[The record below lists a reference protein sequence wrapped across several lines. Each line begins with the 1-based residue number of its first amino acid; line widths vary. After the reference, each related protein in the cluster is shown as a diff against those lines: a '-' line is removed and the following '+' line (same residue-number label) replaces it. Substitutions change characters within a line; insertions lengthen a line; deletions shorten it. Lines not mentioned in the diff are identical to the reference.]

1 MRTLTKEQAE
11 DLINYVDEHLVGM
24 CKGSSEHIEKWIE
37 DNIPEERHSEVFAE
51 LYDKGIL
58 CHCDL
63 MYYGLD

>member
-24 CKGSSEHIEKWIE
+24 CRDSSEHIEKWIE
-37 DNIPEERHSEVFAE
+37 DNIPEEKHSEVFAE

>member
-24 CKGSSEHIEKWIE
+24 CRGSSKHIEQWIE
-37 DNIPEERHSEVFAE
+37 DNIPEERHGEVFAE